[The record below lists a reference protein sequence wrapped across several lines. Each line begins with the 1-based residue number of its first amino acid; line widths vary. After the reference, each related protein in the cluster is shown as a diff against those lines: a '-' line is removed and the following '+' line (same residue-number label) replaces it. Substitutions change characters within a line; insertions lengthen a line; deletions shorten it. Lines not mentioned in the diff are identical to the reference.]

1 LSDSASRDALNRL
14 MVDGN
19 LSMKGLRARNAAT
32 VRAAVESDIR
42 DGYAR
47 LSRYIAERGAVAA
60 ELSAPSAPTSPP
72 ARATSE

>member
-1 LSDSASRDALNRL
+1 
-14 MVDGN
+14 
-19 LSMKGLRARNAAT
+19 MKGLRAKNAAT

-60 ELSAPSAPTSPP
+60 E
-72 ARATSE
+72 